1 MRVSEGELLTEF
13 YGSEMLVS
21 RSDRSRS
28 SVERASVTKRDIE
41 RDREIFIRLQDI
53 QRTVLGAHTQLT
65 ARHSAYTRCTLHTHA
80 LSLHSTRA
88 RAALKSRRAPLPL
101 GFMLVDEIL

>member
-1 MRVSEGELLTEF
+1 MAGLERVSELEELTAHR
-13 YGSEMLVS
+13 SVS
-21 RSDRSRS
+21 
-28 SVERASVTKRDIE
+28 E
-41 RDREIFIRLQDI
+41 RDPEELSE
-53 QRTVLGAHTQLT
+53 LT

-101 GFMLVDEIL
+101 GFILVDEIL